1 MSKKCQLIMVTGQN
15 NNKFYNMEECD
26 NVINVTY
33 GRVGCKEMTA
43 TYPISKWDSLYNSK
57 IKKGYTDISDL
68 KSELKISNVK
78 EIENKQIK
86 AIVDYLISKAR
97 TKIENNYLVSYKN
110 VTEKQIDE
118 AQKVLDSILEYKR
131 KYVPVS
137 ELNNR
142 FLHLYK
148 IIPRK
153 MKNVRDYLLDSFDT
167 AHLKEMLKEEQ
178 DLLDTMATQVKQNQV
193 NENTSDC
200 DKTILEQAGITM
212 TEATDEEIKVILE
225 KLGKNSNQF
234 VRAFKVN
241 QEPNNTDFENHLKAA
256 KNKKTELFWHGS
268 RTENWWSILS
278 TGLRIRPTNAVYT
291 GSMFG
296 DGLYFADKA
305 QKSIGYTS
313 LSGSYWARGSEK
325 RAFLCLYEV
334 HVGKQKIVK
343 KHTSECYSFNKDNI
357 NADSVYAQAGVDLR
371 NNEYIVYNPHQCRP
385 KFLVEIKPA

>member
-15 NNKFYNMEECD
+15 NNKFYNMEECGD
-26 NVINVTY
+26 TINVTY

-43 TYPISKWDSLYNSK
+43 SYPASKWQSLYNSK
-57 IKKGYTDISDL
+57 IKKGYTDITEL
-68 KSELKISNVK
+68 KSELKINNVK
-78 EIENKQIK
+78 EIEDAQVK

-110 VTEKQIDE
+110 VTEKQIQQ
-118 AQKVLDSILEYKR
+118 AQNILDSILEYKT
-131 KYVPVS
+131 KYVPVR

-142 FLHLYK
+142 FLELYK

-153 MKNVRDYLLDSFDT
+153 MKNVKDYLLESFDT
-167 AHLKEMLKEEQ
+167 SRLKEMLKEEQ
-178 DLLDTMATQVKQNQV
+178 DLLDTMATQVKQNQ
-193 NENTSDC
+193 NDSDDKQN

-212 TEATDEEIKVILE
+212 IPASDDEIKLILD
-225 KLGKNSNQF
+225 KLGKNANQF
-234 VRAFKVN
+234 VRAFKVS
-241 QEPNNTDFENHLKAA
+241 QEPNNTDFENHLSKA

-343 KHTSECYSFNKDNI
+343 KHTSECYSFNANNI
-357 NADSVYAQAGVDLR
+357 DADSVYAQAGVDLR

-385 KFLVEIKPA
+385 KYLVEIKG